1 MQKEVTKLH
10 YEGLAQQDSNLW
22 SVHLEA
28 KFKNILFDCKEDE
41 IEKYVQDFI
50 ISEMENFDWTYE
62 KADIKNKTMLLG

>member
-1 MQKEVTKLH
+1 MQKEVTK
-10 YEGLAQQDSNLW
+10 LAQQDSNLW

-62 KADIKNKTMLLG
+62 KADIKNMLNKLSFFISK